1 MLTEAWKQAI
11 TVFLLITFI
20 NSCVQIEIR
29 DRRPPVY
36 RKQETPPKPP
46 KEVPKPKEPTREP
59 EVKPQEPTTKQ
70 QVKPPIAEVPKVP
83 MPVKGVPIRSHRGY
97 FIKSSCGEFFRA
109 VKRGKVLYAGND
121 LKSYGWVV
129 IVEQEDGYITVYTRA
144 ERVFVKKGES
154 VKKGQVLG
162 KVGKQGQDCGIGF
175 ELRLKDGSPVN
186 FELVKE

>member
-1 MLTEAWKQAI
+1 MPTGAWKQAI
-11 TVFLLITFI
+11 TTFLLITFI

-59 EVKPQEPTTKQ
+59 EVKPPT
-70 QVKPPIAEVPKVP
+70 VEVPKVP

-97 FIKSSCGEFFRA
+97 FIKSSCDEFFRA
-109 VKRGKVLYAGND
+109 VEKGKVLYAGDD
-121 LKSYGWVV
+121 LKGYGWVV
-129 IVEQEDGYITVYTRA
+129 MVEQEDGYITVYTRA

-175 ELRLKDGSPVN
+175 ELRLKDGSPIN

>member
-1 MLTEAWKQAI
+1 MLTGAWKRVI
-11 TVFLLITFI
+11 TAFLLITSI
-20 NSCVQIEIR
+20 SSCVQTEIR
-29 DRRPPVY
+29 DRKPPVH

-46 KEVPKPKEPTREP
+46 TV
-59 EVKPQEPTTKQ
+59 
-70 QVKPPIAEVPKVP
+70 EVPKVP
-83 MPVKGVPIRSHRGY
+83 MPVKGVPIRTQRGY
-97 FIKSSCGEFFRA
+97 FIKSSCDESFRA
-109 VKRGKVLYAGND
+109 VEKGKVLYAGDN
-121 LKSYGWVV
+121 LKGYGWVV

-175 ELRLKDGSPVN
+175 ELRLKDGFPIN